1 MKTRSDDALRPAHDF
16 IPRISCTAPACDVNR
31 INSAG
36 STACMLKSLKH
47 PTNITLQLGK
57 LVINAARRR
66 PVHTVAKIIY
76 HGKNYKLISLTPLY
90 MLILPPCCIHRLSY
104 NGIRHA
110 RLYVTC
116 HTCTMLHPKLLISY
130 TSLWFHYVFTATY
143 MYRPICRARFE
154 FSMLLNQ
161 C

>member
-16 IPRISCTAPACDVNR
+16 IPRISCTAPACNVNR

-36 STACMLKSLKH
+36 STGLHAQIAQTSDKYYTSTRKTSYQRGPEAPRAH
-47 PTNITLQLGK
+47 
-57 LVINAARRR
+57 R
-66 PVHTVAKIIY
+66 
-76 HGKNYKLISLTPLY
+76 GKNYLPLQNLHISLTDAVIHAY
-90 MLILPPCCIHRLSY
+90 TSPCCIHRLWY

-116 HTCTMLHPKLLISY
+116 HTCTTPHPKLHISY